1 MPASEEQKLTRPAQI
16 LLVEDNRTDAEL
28 TLGVFRQ
35 ARLTNTVH
43 VARTGVEALDYL
55 LGRGEFANRE
65 RHPLPDLVLLH
76 LETPR
81 VSGEQVLREIKSR
94 PRLARIPVVILTSSK
109 EEGERAL
116 GYDLGADSY
125 LVKPIA
131 LGDLLAL
138 AEQIKDYSLT
148 LNVHFR
154 LDTGE
159 LDMLSSRE
167 RQVLQL
173 LVEGKSSVAIAQTLS
188 LSPKTVETYRSR
200 IMQKLNIRNILELV
214 KFAIRQGLAS
224 IE

>member
-1 MPASEEQKLTRPAQI
+1 MPAPEEQGLTRPAQI

-35 ARLTNTVH
+35 TRLTNTVH
-43 VARTGVEALDYL
+43 VACTGAEALDYI

-76 LETPR
+76 LKTPL
-81 VSGEQVLREIKSR
+81 VSGDQVLREIKSR

-109 EEGERAL
+109 EEADRAL
-116 GYDLGADSY
+116 GYDLGANSY

-138 AEQIKDYSLT
+138 AEQIEDYSLT
-148 LNVHFR
+148 LNVHPRF
-154 LDTGE
+154 DTSA

-173 LVEGKSSVAIAQTLS
+173 LVEGKSSAVIAQTLS

-200 IMQKLNIRNILELV
+200 MMQKLNIRNILELV
-214 KFAIRQGLAS
+214 KFAIRQGLTS

>member
-1 MPASEEQKLTRPAQI
+1 MPASEEQKLTRSAQI

-43 VARTGVEALDYL
+43 VACTGAEAFDYV
-55 LGRGEFANRE
+55 LGRGKFANRD

-76 LETPR
+76 LKTPL
-81 VSGEQVLREIKSR
+81 VGGNQVLREIKSR
-94 PRLARIPVVILTSSK
+94 PPLARIPVVILTSSK

-116 GYDLGADSY
+116 GYDFGADSY

-131 LGDLLAL
+131 FGDLLAL
-138 AEQIKDYSLT
+138 AVQIEDYSLT
-148 LNVHFR
+148 LNVHPR
-154 LDTGE
+154 LDTSA

-173 LVEGKSSVAIAQTLS
+173 LVEGKSSVVIAQTLS

-200 IMQKLNIRNILELV
+200 MMQKLNIRNILELV
-214 KFAIRQGLAS
+214 KFAIRQGLTS

>member
-43 VARTGVEALDYL
+43 VACTGAEAFDYI

-76 LETPR
+76 LKTPL
-81 VSGEQVLREIKSR
+81 VTGNQVLREIKSR

-116 GYDLGADSY
+116 GYDFGADSY

-131 LGDLLAL
+131 FGDLLAT

-148 LNVHFR
+148 LNVHSR
-154 LDTGE
+154 LDTSA

-167 RQVLQL
+167 RQVLRL
-173 LVEGKSSVAIAQTLS
+173 LVEGNSSVVIAQTLS

-214 KFAIRQGLAS
+214 KFAIRQGLTS

>member
-16 LLVEDNRTDAEL
+16 LLVEENRTDAEL

-76 LETPR
+76 LKTPL
-81 VSGEQVLREIKSR
+81 VSGNQVLREIKSR

-116 GYDLGADSY
+116 GYDFGADSY

-148 LNVHFR
+148 LNVHSR
-154 LDTGE
+154 LDTSA

-173 LVEGKSSVAIAQTLS
+173 LVEGKSSVVIAQTLS

-200 IMQKLNIRNILELV
+200 IMQKLNIRNILEPV

>member
-1 MPASEEQKLTRPAQI
+1 MPAPEEQGLTRPAQI

-76 LETPR
+76 LKTPL
-81 VSGEQVLREIKSR
+81 VSGDQVLREIKSR

-116 GYDLGADSY
+116 GYDFGADSY

-131 LGDLLAL
+131 FGDLLAM
-138 AEQIKDYSLT
+138 AGQIEDYSLT
-148 LNVHFR
+148 LNVHPR
-154 LDTGE
+154 LDTSA

-173 LVEGKSSVAIAQTLS
+173 LVEGKSSVVIAQTLS

-200 IMQKLNIRNILELV
+200 MMQKLNIRNILELV
-214 KFAIRQGLAS
+214 KFAIQQGLTS

>member
-76 LETPR
+76 LKTPL
-81 VSGEQVLREIKSR
+81 VSGDQVLREIKSR

-109 EEGERAL
+109 EEAEHAL

-173 LVEGKSSVAIAQTLS
+173 LVEGKSSVVIAQTLS

>member
-1 MPASEEQKLTRPAQI
+1 MPASEEQKLTRPVQI

-35 ARLTNTVH
+35 VRLTNTVH
-43 VARTGVEALDYL
+43 VARTGMEALDYL

-76 LETPR
+76 LKTPPI
-81 VSGEQVLREIKSR
+81 SCDQVLREIKSR
-94 PRLARIPVVILTSSK
+94 PQLARIPVVILTSSK
-109 EEGERAL
+109 EEADRAPD
-116 GYDLGADSY
+116 YDLGANSY

-138 AEQIKDYSLT
+138 AEQVKDYSLT
-148 LNVHFR
+148 LNVHSR
-154 LDTGE
+154 LDTSA
-159 LDMLSSRE
+159 LDMLSARE

-173 LVEGKSSVAIAQTLS
+173 LVEGKSSVVIAQMLS

-200 IMQKLNIRNILELV
+200 IVQKLNIRNILELV
-214 KFAIRQGLAS
+214 KFAIRQGLTS

>member
-76 LETPR
+76 LKTPL
-81 VSGEQVLREIKSR
+81 VSGNQVLREIKSR

-148 LNVHFR
+148 LNVHSR
-154 LDTGE
+154 LDTSA

-167 RQVLQL
+167 HQVLRL
-173 LVEGKSSVAIAQTLS
+173 LVEGNSNVVIAQTLS

-214 KFAIRQGLAS
+214 KFAIRQGLTS

>member
-1 MPASEEQKLTRPAQI
+1 MPASEEQDLTRPAQI
-16 LLVEDNRTDAEL
+16 LLVEDNRRDAEL

-76 LETPR
+76 LKTPP
-81 VSGEQVLREIKSR
+81 VSGDQVLREIKSR

-109 EEGERAL
+109 EEADRAL

-138 AEQIKDYSLT
+138 AEQVKDYSLT

>member
-43 VARTGVEALDYL
+43 VACTGAEALDYI

-76 LETPR
+76 LTTPL
-81 VSGEQVLREIKSR
+81 VSGNQVLREIRSR

-116 GYDLGADSY
+116 GYDFGPDSY

-131 LGDLLAL
+131 FGDLLAM
-138 AEQIKDYSLT
+138 AGRIEDYSLT
-148 LNVHFR
+148 LNVYPR
-154 LDTGE
+154 LDTSA

-173 LVEGKSSVAIAQTLS
+173 LVEGNSSVVIAQTLS

-214 KFAIRQGLAS
+214 KFAIRQGLTS

>member
-1 MPASEEQKLTRPAQI
+1 MPAPEQQGLARSAQI
-16 LLVEDNRTDAEL
+16 LLVEDNRMDAEL

-35 ARLTNTVH
+35 ARLTNAVH

-76 LETPR
+76 LKTPL
-81 VSGEQVLREIKSR
+81 VSGNQVLREIRSR

-116 GYDLGADSY
+116 GYDFGADSY

-131 LGDLLAL
+131 FGDLLAM

-148 LNVHFR
+148 LNVHSR
-154 LDTGE
+154 LDTSA

-173 LVEGKSSVAIAQTLS
+173 LVEGNSSVVIAQTLS

-200 IMQKLNIRNILELV
+200 MMQKLNIRNILELV
-214 KFAIRQGLAS
+214 KFAIRQGLTS

>member
-1 MPASEEQKLTRPAQI
+1 MPASEEQDLTRPAQI
-16 LLVEDNRTDAEL
+16 LLVEDNRRDAEL

-35 ARLTNTVH
+35 ARLTNAVH

-76 LETPR
+76 LKTPP
-81 VSGEQVLREIKSR
+81 VSGDQVLREIKSR

-109 EEGERAL
+109 EEADHAQ

-131 LGDLLAL
+131 FGDLLAM

-148 LNVHFR
+148 LNVHSR
-154 LDTGE
+154 LDTSA

-173 LVEGKSSVAIAQTLS
+173 LVEGQSSVVIAQTLS

>member
-1 MPASEEQKLTRPAQI
+1 MPASKEQKLTRPALI
-16 LLVEDNRTDAEL
+16 LLVEDNRTDTEL

-43 VARTGVEALDYL
+43 VACTGAEALDYI

-76 LETPR
+76 LKTR
-81 VSGEQVLREIKSR
+81 LRCGNQVLREIKSR

-116 GYDLGADSY
+116 GYDFGADSY

-131 LGDLLAL
+131 FGDLLAM
-138 AEQIKDYSLT
+138 AAQIEDYSLT
-148 LNVHFR
+148 LNVHPH
-154 LDTGE
+154 LDTSA

-167 RQVLQL
+167 RQVLRL
-173 LVEGKSSVAIAQTLS
+173 LVEGNSSVVIAQTLS

-214 KFAIRQGLAS
+214 KFAIRQGLTS

>member
-55 LGRGEFANRE
+55 LGRGEFVNRE

-76 LETPR
+76 LKTPLG
-81 VSGEQVLREIKSR
+81 SGNQVLREIKSR

-116 GYDLGADSY
+116 GYDFGADSY

-131 LGDLLAL
+131 FGDLLAM

-148 LNVHFR
+148 LNVHSR
-154 LDTGE
+154 LDTSA

-167 RQVLQL
+167 RQVLEL
-173 LVEGKSSVAIAQTLS
+173 LVEGKSSVVIAQTLS

-214 KFAIRQGLAS
+214 KFAIRQGLTS

>member
-1 MPASEEQKLTRPAQI
+1 MPVPEEQNLTRPAQI
-16 LLVEDNRTDAEL
+16 LLVEDNRMDAEL

-55 LGRGEFANRE
+55 LGRGKLANRE
-65 RHPLPDLVLLH
+65 LHPLPDLVLLH
-76 LETPR
+76 LKIPL
-81 VSGEQVLREIKSR
+81 VSGDQVLREIKSR

-109 EEGERAL
+109 EEAERSL
-116 GYDLGADSY
+116 GYDLGANSY

-131 LGDLLAL
+131 FGDLLAM

-148 LNVHFR
+148 LNVHPC
-154 LDTGE
+154 LDTSA

-173 LVEGKSSVAIAQTLS
+173 LVDGKPRVDIAQTLF
-188 LSPKTVETYRSR
+188 LSPKTVETYRAR
-200 IMQKLNIRNILELV
+200 IMQKLNLRTIPELV
-214 KFAIRQGLAS
+214 KFAIRQGLTS

>member
-1 MPASEEQKLTRPAQI
+1 MPAPEQQGLARSAQI
-16 LLVEDNRTDAEL
+16 LLVEDNRMDAEL

-35 ARLTNTVH
+35 ARLTNAVH

-55 LGRGEFANRE
+55 LGRGESANWE

-76 LETPR
+76 LKTPL
-81 VSGEQVLREIKSR
+81 VSGIQVLREIRSR

-116 GYDLGADSY
+116 GYDFGADSY

-131 LGDLLAL
+131 FGDLLAM

-148 LNVHFR
+148 LNVHSR
-154 LDTGE
+154 LDTSA

-173 LVEGKSSVAIAQTLS
+173 LVEGNSSVVIAQTLS

-200 IMQKLNIRNILELV
+200 MMQKLNIRNILELV
-214 KFAIRQGLAS
+214 KFAIRQGLTS

>member
-1 MPASEEQKLTRPAQI
+1 MSASEEQKLTRPAQI
-16 LLVEDNRTDAEL
+16 LLVEDNRMAAEL

-43 VARTGVEALDYL
+43 VACTGAEALDYI

-65 RHPLPDLVLLH
+65 RHPLLDLVLLH
-76 LETPR
+76 LKTPL
-81 VSGEQVLREIKSR
+81 VSGNQVLREIRSR

-116 GYDLGADSY
+116 GYDFGADSY

-131 LGDLLAL
+131 FGDLLAM

-148 LNVHFR
+148 LNVHSR
-154 LDTGE
+154 LDTSA

-167 RQVLQL
+167 RQVLRL
-173 LVEGKSSVAIAQTLS
+173 LVEGNSSVVIAQTLS

-214 KFAIRQGLAS
+214 KFAIRQGLTS